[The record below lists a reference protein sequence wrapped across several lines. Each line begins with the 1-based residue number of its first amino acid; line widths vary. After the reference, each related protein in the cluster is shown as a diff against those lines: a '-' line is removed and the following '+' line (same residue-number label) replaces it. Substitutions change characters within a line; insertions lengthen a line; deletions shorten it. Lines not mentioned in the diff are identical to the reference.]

1 MPILRFFPTLS
12 GMFLLISSLTYAQSG
27 PDREYRVLFGHPYDQ
42 EWIATNGIALN
53 KAFQD
58 IYYKGLSSRVPAKV
72 RPIAETVWSVFW
84 TFNFSMWPHDCG
96 HWARA
101 RQIGGDFRINQYR
114 FPFPVAE
121 MIQPDSVAPGEEAL
135 ASIGGHEINNLM
147 MRQAHLDFY
156 NREYSFAI
164 DLIHAFIQEVY
175 YPFYAFVLAPTNPE
189 EPSTWIDTYG
199 DPVESALIVYKS
211 HTGREPLRDDGTV
224 DPDLIRYYRDAT
236 YLSVL
241 WTLLDPLLYQS
252 ARAFGADM
260 TDDYGLMKPWML
272 GGQKFSWI
280 WSTQFH
286 YSPLGY
292 ELYLANYLRWSQKLY
307 YVYVKTGR
315 PFKNLGLGVSV
326 PSLLAMRDFTLGVAC
341 DLWDQDIYGSGA
353 ALFMN
358 AHYQASDRLG
368 LILKGGWKD
377 EGYLIGKRVEKSAIF
392 FVGISYRY

>member
-1 MPILRFFPTLS
+1 MISITA
-12 GMFLLISSLTYAQSG
+12 LLFVSSLYSQSE
-27 PDREYRVLFGHPYDQ
+27 PSREYHVLFGHPHDQ
-42 EWIATNGIALN
+42 EWIAANGITLN

-58 IYYKGLSSRVPAKV
+58 IYYKGLTSRVPDKLKSFT
-72 RPIAETVWSVFW
+72 ETIWSVFW

-121 MIQPDSVAPGEEAL
+121 MIQPDSVSRGEEAL

-156 NREYSFAI
+156 NREYSYAI

-189 EPSTWIDTYG
+189 KPSTWRDTYG
-199 DPVESALIVYKS
+199 DPVESALIMYKS
-211 HTGREPLRDDGTV
+211 HTGREPLRDDGSV
-224 DPDLIRYYRDAT
+224 DPDLIRYYREAT
-236 YLSVL
+236 YVSVL
-241 WTLLDPLLYQS
+241 WTLLDPMLYQS
-252 ARAFGADM
+252 ARAFGADI
-260 TDDYGLMKPWML
+260 TEDYGLMKPWML
-272 GGQKFSWI
+272 GGKQFSWI

-286 YSPLGY
+286 FSPLGY
-292 ELYLANYLRWSQKLY
+292 ELYLANYLRYRQRLY
-307 YVYVKTGR
+307 TAYVKAGQ
-315 PFKNLGLGVSV
+315 PFKNLGFGVGI
-326 PSLLAMRDFTLGVAC
+326 PGLLKGNKFTLGVAC

-353 ALFMN
+353 GIFMD
-358 AHYQASDRLG
+358 AHYQASDHLG

-392 FVGISYRY
+392 FAGLSYRY